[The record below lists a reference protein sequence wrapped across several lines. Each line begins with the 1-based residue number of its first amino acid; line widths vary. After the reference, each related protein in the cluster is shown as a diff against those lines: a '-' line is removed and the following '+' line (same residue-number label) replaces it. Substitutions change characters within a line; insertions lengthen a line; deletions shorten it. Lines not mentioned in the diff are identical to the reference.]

1 MIGKLYKQMCK
12 ETLKPI
18 GIALGLAWAFL
29 ALFLVSSFFSSQGEW
44 ISVTFIIQ
52 FFVLFAAHLAIYFI
66 TIVQDYKNMEGAR
79 SYFYRSIPA
88 SGREFTAARTLY
100 YLTFSLLTM
109 VSAGLQLFLSV
120 FRSIQLFTAEP
131 GSPSMDEMLDFI
143 GQMVKP
149 LFFSSATPIFILSLI
164 TGLLLSAAVLSF
176 SVTVGSAW
184 FFRKLGAG
192 GPVVVLIITQFAQTL
207 ASFAFGFILHIPT
220 GDSFDAALDGLPAT
234 ASPEEVLQ
242 VINDEL
248 YQMLSS
254 QIPLLL
260 LSLAFTFLFWA
271 LTVYTTDRKI
281 DIR

>member
-44 ISVTFIIQ
+44 VSVTFIIQ

-109 VSAGLQLFLSV
+109 VSAGLQLCISV
-120 FRSIQLFTAEP
+120 FRSIQLYSAEP
-131 GSPSMDEMLDFI
+131 GSPSTSEMLDVI
-143 GQMVKP
+143 SQVVKP
-149 LFFSSATPIFILSLI
+149 FFFSSATPILLLSLI
-164 TGLLLSAAVLSF
+164 IGLLCSAAMLSF

-184 FFRKLGAG
+184 VFRKLGVG
-192 GPVVVLIITQFAQTL
+192 GPVVVYIITEFAL
-207 ASFAFGFILHIPT
+207 SLSSFAFGFILHIPT
-220 GDSFDAALDGLPAT
+220 GDSFEAGLDGIPDTAT
-234 ASPEEVLQ
+234 LEEVLQ

-248 YQMLSS
+248 YHMLSS
-254 QIPLLL
+254 QVPLIL

-271 LTVYTTDRKI
+271 LTVYTTDRKV